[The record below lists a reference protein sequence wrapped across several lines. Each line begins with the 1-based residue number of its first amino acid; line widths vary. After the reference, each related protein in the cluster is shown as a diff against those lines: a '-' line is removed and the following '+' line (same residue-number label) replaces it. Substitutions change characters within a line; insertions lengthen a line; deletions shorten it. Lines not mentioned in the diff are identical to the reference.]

1 MFRFTQRVPV
11 PPRLNITIAGLDEV
25 QEDLKDTP
33 FTRVIS
39 ICEANLKAER
49 GVEAQLRRFYPGA
62 SFTFAYFDD
71 VEFIREGAP
80 DRNHVY
86 RILLFSQNFTREDRI
101 LIHCRAGISRST
113 ALAISILCQHAPVGE
128 EKLVV
133 EQVRAIRPV
142 MMQNFLIIKL
152 ADEILQRQGELIAA
166 VAKMRGPL

>member
-11 PPRLNITIAGLDEV
+11 PPRLNITIAGLDEL
-25 QEDLKDTP
+25 EGLKEAP

-39 ICEANLKAER
+39 ICEADLKTTR
-49 GVEAQLRRFYPGA
+49 GIEAQLRRFYPSA
-62 SFTFAYFDD
+62 SFIFAYFDD
-71 VEFIREGAP
+71 VEFMREGAP

-113 ALAISILCQHAPVGE
+113 AIAISILCQHAPVGE

-133 EQVRAIRPV
+133 DQVRTIRPL
-142 MMQNFLIIKL
+142 MLPNFLIIKL
-152 ADEILQRQGELIAA
+152 ADEILQRQGKLIAA
-166 VAKMRGPL
+166 VAKMRGPI

>member
-11 PPRLNITIAGLDEV
+11 PPRLNITIAGLDEL
-25 QEDLKDTP
+25 EGLKDTP

-39 ICEANLKAER
+39 ISEANLKAER
-49 GVEAQLRRFYPGA
+49 GIESQLRRFFPGA
-62 SFTFAYFDD
+62 SFIFAYFDD

-86 RILLFSQNFTREDRI
+86 RILLASQTYTAADRI

-113 ALAISILCQHAPVGE
+113 AIAISILCQHAPVGE

-133 EQVRAIRPV
+133 DQVRAIRPV
-142 MMQNFLIIKL
+142 MLPNFLIIKL
-152 ADEILQRQGELIAA
+152 ADEILQKQGKLIAA
-166 VAKMRGPL
+166 VAKMRGLT